1 MPEMQI
7 VGPPG
12 CGKTTSLA
20 RQAQVAAERYGSS
33 AVVITSLTRAAAAE
47 VAGREHSIPREN
59 VATLHALCYRAL
71 GRPPLVK
78 QSEWNKAY
86 PAYALS
92 GDDRAPDDDDADGRT
107 SDGPGDEI
115 WNELSLLRVRMV
127 DRAVWPARVQP
138 FWARWCDF
146 KTETGAIDFTDMIE
160 LGMENLDI
168 APGAPDALF
177 ADEVQDHSRL
187 ETTLLRR
194 WGKQA
199 AAFVLTGD
207 PDQAIYEWRG
217 ADPRVFLDHD
227 PGETADG
234 VSRRRVLS
242 QSYRVP
248 YAVHTEAVQ
257 MIERVKARLPV
268 EYLPRA
274 AEGAVYRSTARYKY
288 PEQLIPEIVKHMEAG
303 ATVMVMGSCAYM
315 LAPLLAVLRQSGIPF
330 ANPWRTR
337 NGAWNPL
344 RRSDRITTMAD
355 RLLAYLKPDFDTWGE
370 SSAGWSAEDMRRW
383 TEHLK
388 AKGVLRPGAKTAI
401 AQHGADASVE
411 LDIGTI
417 HGWLEDDAL
426 DPALSLD
433 LDWWARS
440 LLDSKRKTAA
450 FPLAVAKRFGA
461 KVLRERPRLFVGTAH
476 SFKGSEADHVYVFPD
491 LSGLGMMDYHRNPDA
506 THRLF
511 YVAMTRARE
520 TLTLCSPS
528 SPYAIA
534 WP

>member
-1 MPEMQI
+1 MQI

-12 CGKTTSLA
+12 CGKTTSLS

-78 QSEWNKAY
+78 QSDWNKAY

-92 GDDRAPDDDDADGRT
+92 GDDMAPDDDDADGRT
-107 SDGPGDEI
+107 SDGPGDEV
-115 WNELSLLRVRMV
+115 WNEINLLRVRMI
-127 DRAVWPARVQP
+127 AEQAWPARVLP
-138 FWARWCDF
+138 FWARWQDF
-146 KTETGAIDFTDMIE
+146 KANTGSIDFTDMIE
-160 LGMENLDI
+160 QGLEQLDVC
-168 APGAPDALF
+168 PGAPEALF

-194 WGKQA
+194 WGA
-199 AAFVLTGD
+199 HTSAFVLTGD

-227 PGETADG
+227 VGPE
-234 VSRRRVLS
+234 RRRVLS

-248 YAVHTEAVQ
+248 YAVHAEAQ
-257 MIERVKARLPV
+257 MMIERVKARLPV
-268 EYLPRA
+268 EYLPRP
-274 AEGAVYRSTARYKY
+274 AEGAVHRSSVRYQY
-288 PEQLIPEIVKHMEAG
+288 PEPLIPEIVRHLDAG
-303 ATVMVMGSCAYM
+303 DTVMVMATCAYM
-315 LAPLLAVLRQSGIPF
+315 LGPMLKVLRQSGIPF
-330 ANPWRTR
+330 SNPWRTR

-344 RRSDRITTMAD
+344 RRSDRIVTMAD
-355 RLLAYLKPDFDTWGE
+355 RILAYLKPDFDTWGE
-370 SSAGWSAEDMRRW
+370 SSAGWNAEDMRRW

-401 AQHGADASVE
+401 AQHGTDASVE
-411 LDIGTI
+411 IDIGTI
-417 HGWLEDDAL
+417 YDWLEDDAL

-440 LLDSKRKTAA
+440 LLETKRKAAA

-461 KVLRERPRLFVGTAH
+461 ARLRERPRLYVGTSH
-476 SFKGSEADHVYVFPD
+476 SFKGSEANHVYAFPD
-491 LSGLGMMDYHRNPDA
+491 LSGMGMMDYHRNPDA
-506 THRLF
+506 MHRLM
-511 YVAMTRARE
+511 YVSMTRAKE
-520 TLTLCSPS
+520 SLTLCSAS
-528 SPYAIA
+528 SPYAVP
-534 WP
+534 W